1 MKIRNKIISLFAS
14 AAIITCAAATNVLAQ
29 AKNFAGP
36 SLAVTG
42 GKISGTTKV
51 NYNDGA
57 GGSAEAHV
65 ADIGGNDVGFGL
77 DLSYAFAIDNNFLI
91 GLGFTY
97 GLNDTDAGT
106 VASILKFKIED
117 QRSVYIQPTYAFN
130 NSFAAFGKLGYH
142 EMDGKATLTQNLF
155 INNQEYGL
163 AAGSASGKFK
173 GIGYGFGLKGL
184 INQSAYI
191 QAEVQYVDYDSEG
204 GGSAN
209 NVASFKPETVSGIIS
224 IGYKF

>member
-1 MKIRNKIISLFAS
+1 MKIRNKIIALVISLIAMPTFAFS
-14 AAIITCAAATNVLAQ
+14 Q

-42 GKISGTTKV
+42 GKISSTTKV

-130 NSFAAFGKLGYH
+130 NSFAAYGKIGYH

-163 AAGSASGKFK
+163 AAGSASGEFK

-184 INQSAYI
+184 INQNVYI

-209 NVASFKPETVSGIIS
+209 NVGSFKPETVSGIIS

>member
-1 MKIRNKIISLFAS
+1 MKIRNKIIALMISLIAMPTFAFS
-14 AAIITCAAATNVLAQ
+14 Q

-42 GKISGTTKV
+42 GKVSSTTKV

-57 GGSAEAHV
+57 GGEAEAHV
-65 ADIGGNDVGFGL
+65 ADIGGNDIGFGL

-130 NSFAAFGKLGYH
+130 NSFAAYGKIGYH

-155 INNQEYGL
+155 INNQAYGL
-163 AAGSASGKFK
+163 AAGSASGEFK

-184 INQSAYI
+184 INQNVYI

-209 NVASFKPETVSGIIS
+209 NVGSFKPETVSGIIS

>member
-1 MKIRNKIISLFAS
+1 MTIKNKIIALMISLIAMPTFAFS
-14 AAIITCAAATNVLAQ
+14 Q

-36 SLAVTG
+36 GLAVTG
-42 GKISGTTKV
+42 GKISSTTKV
-51 NYNDGA
+51 NYNDGP

-65 ADIGGNDVGFGL
+65 ADIGGNDIGFGL

-117 QRSVYIQPTYAFN
+117 QKSVYIQPTYAFN
-130 NSFAAFGKLGYH
+130 NSFAAYGKIGYH
-142 EMDGKATLTQNLF
+142 EMDGKVTLTQNLF
-155 INNQEYGL
+155 INNQNYGL
-163 AAGSASGKFK
+163 AAGSASGEFK

-184 INQSAYI
+184 INQNTYI

-204 GGSAN
+204 GGSDN
-209 NVASFKPETVSGIIS
+209 NVGSFKPETVSGIIS

>member
-1 MKIRNKIISLFAS
+1 MKIRNKIIALMISLIAMPTFAFS
-14 AAIITCAAATNVLAQ
+14 Q

-42 GKISGTTKV
+42 GKISSTTKV
-51 NYNDGA
+51 NYNDGP

-65 ADIGGNDVGFGL
+65 ADIGGNDIGFGL

-117 QRSVYIQPTYAFN
+117 QKSVYIQPTYAFN
-130 NSFAAFGKLGYH
+130 NSFAAYGKIGYH
-142 EMDGKATLTQNLF
+142 EMDGKVTLTQNLF
-155 INNQEYGL
+155 INNQNYGL
-163 AAGSASGKFK
+163 AAGSASGEFK

-184 INQSAYI
+184 INQNTYI

-209 NVASFKPETVSGIIS
+209 NAASFKPETVSGIIS

>member
-1 MKIRNKIISLFAS
+1 MKIRNKIIALMISLIAMPTFAFS
-14 AAIITCAAATNVLAQ
+14 Q

-42 GKISGTTKV
+42 GKVSSTTKV

-57 GGSAEAHV
+57 GGEAEAHV
-65 ADIGGNDVGFGL
+65 ADIGGNDIGFGL

-130 NSFAAFGKLGYH
+130 NSFAAYGKIGYH

-155 INNQEYGL
+155 INNQNYGL
-163 AAGSASGKFK
+163 AAGSASGEFK

-184 INQSAYI
+184 INQNVYI

>member
-1 MKIRNKIISLFAS
+1 MKIRNKIIALIISLIAMPTFAYS
-14 AAIITCAAATNVLAQ
+14 Q

-42 GKISGTTKV
+42 GNVSSTTKI

-65 ADIGGNDVGFGL
+65 ADIGGNDIGFGL

-130 NSFAAFGKLGYH
+130 NSFAAYGKIGYY

-155 INNQEYGL
+155 INNQNYGL
-163 AAGSASGKFK
+163 AAGSLSAEFK

-184 INQSAYI
+184 INQNTYI

-209 NVASFKPETVSGIIS
+209 NVASFNPETVSGIIS

>member
-1 MKIRNKIISLFAS
+1 MKIRNKIIALMISLIAMPTFAFS
-14 AAIITCAAATNVLAQ
+14 Q

-42 GKISGTTKV
+42 GKISSTTKV
-51 NYNDGA
+51 NYNDGP

-65 ADIGGNDVGFGL
+65 ADIGGNDIGFGL

-117 QRSVYIQPTYAFN
+117 QKSVYIQPTYAFN
-130 NSFAAFGKLGYH
+130 NSFAAYGKIGYH
-142 EMDGKATLTQNLF
+142 EMDGKVTLTQNLF
-155 INNQEYGL
+155 INNQNYGL
-163 AAGSASGKFK
+163 AAGSASGEFK

-184 INQSAYI
+184 INQNTYI

-204 GGSAN
+204 GGSDN
-209 NVASFKPETVSGIIS
+209 NVGSFKPETVSGIIS

>member
-1 MKIRNKIISLFAS
+1 MKIRNKIIALMISLIAMPTFAFS
-14 AAIITCAAATNVLAQ
+14 Q

-42 GKISGTTKV
+42 GKVSSTTKV

-57 GGSAEAHV
+57 GGEAEAHV
-65 ADIGGNDVGFGL
+65 ADIGGNDIGFGL

-106 VASILKFKIED
+106 VASILKFKSED
-117 QRSVYIQPTYAFN
+117 QRSIYIQPTYAFN
-130 NSFAAFGKLGYH
+130 NSFAAYGKIGYH

-155 INNQEYGL
+155 INNQSYGL
-163 AAGSASGKFK
+163 AAGSASGEFK

-184 INQSAYI
+184 INQKTYI

>member
-1 MKIRNKIISLFAS
+1 MKIRNKIIALMISLIAMPTFAFS
-14 AAIITCAAATNVLAQ
+14 Q

-42 GKISGTTKV
+42 GKVSSTTKV

-57 GGSAEAHV
+57 GGEAEAHV
-65 ADIGGNDVGFGL
+65 ADIGGNDIGFGL

-130 NSFAAFGKLGYH
+130 NSFAAYGKIGYH

-155 INNQEYGL
+155 INNQAYGL
-163 AAGSASGKFK
+163 AAGSASAEFK

-184 INQSAYI
+184 INQNVYI

-209 NVASFKPETVSGIIS
+209 NVGSFKPETVSGIIS

>member
-1 MKIRNKIISLFAS
+1 MKIRNKIIALMISLIAMPTFAYS
-14 AAIITCAAATNVLAQ
+14 Q

-42 GKISGTTKV
+42 GKVSSTTKV

-65 ADIGGNDVGFGL
+65 ADIGGNDIGFGL

-130 NSFAAFGKLGYH
+130 NSFAAYGKIGYH

-155 INNQEYGL
+155 INNQNYGL
-163 AAGSASGKFK
+163 AAGSASGEFK

-184 INQSAYI
+184 INQNVYI
-191 QAEVQYVDYDSEG
+191 QAEAGLIQYDKETKSDIGFE
-204 GGSAN
+204 
-209 NVASFKPETVSGIIS
+209 PEVVLGTIS
-224 IGYKF
+224 VGYKF

>member
-1 MKIRNKIISLFAS
+1 MKIRNKIITLVISLMTIPTFAFS
-14 AAIITCAAATNVLAQ
+14 Q

-42 GKISGTTKV
+42 GKISSTTKV

-57 GGSAEAHV
+57 GGEAEAHV

-106 VASILKFKIED
+106 VAGILKFKSED
-117 QRSVYIQPTYAFN
+117 QRSVYIQPTYVFN

-142 EMDGKATLTQNLF
+142 EMDGKVTLTQNLF
-155 INNQEYGL
+155 LNNQNYGI
-163 AAGSASGKFK
+163 AAGSLSRKFE

-184 INQSAYI
+184 INQNAYI

>member
-1 MKIRNKIISLFAS
+1 MKIRNKIIALMISLIAMPTFAFS
-14 AAIITCAAATNVLAQ
+14 Q

-42 GKISGTTKV
+42 GKISSTTKV

-130 NSFAAFGKLGYH
+130 NSFAAYGKIGYH

-155 INNQEYGL
+155 INNQNYGL
-163 AAGSASGKFK
+163 AAGSASGEFK

-184 INQSAYI
+184 INQNVYI

-204 GGSAN
+204 GGSDN
-209 NVASFKPETVSGIIS
+209 NVGSFKPETVSGIIS

>member
-1 MKIRNKIISLFAS
+1 MTIKNKIIALMISLIAMPTFAFS
-14 AAIITCAAATNVLAQ
+14 Q

-42 GKISGTTKV
+42 GKISSTTKV
-51 NYNDGA
+51 NYNDGP

-65 ADIGGNDVGFGL
+65 ADIGGNDIGFGL

-117 QRSVYIQPTYAFN
+117 QKSVYIQPTYAFN
-130 NSFAAFGKLGYH
+130 NSFAAYGKIGYH
-142 EMDGKATLTQNLF
+142 EMDGKVTLTQNLF
-155 INNQEYGL
+155 INNQNYGL
-163 AAGSASGKFK
+163 AAGSASGEFK

-184 INQSAYI
+184 INQNTYI

-204 GGSAN
+204 GGSDN
-209 NVASFKPETVSGIIS
+209 NVGSFKPETVSGIIS

>member
-1 MKIRNKIISLFAS
+1 MKIRNKIIALMISLIAMPTFAYS
-14 AAIITCAAATNVLAQ
+14 Q

-42 GKISGTTKV
+42 GKVSSTTKI

-65 ADIGGNDVGFGL
+65 ADIGGNDIGFGL

-142 EMDGKATLTQNLF
+142 QMDGKATLTQNLF
-155 INNQEYGL
+155 INNQNYGL
-163 AAGSASGKFK
+163 AAGSLSAEFK

-184 INQSAYI
+184 INQNTYI

>member
-1 MKIRNKIISLFAS
+1 MKIRNKIIALMISLIAMPTFAYS
-14 AAIITCAAATNVLAQ
+14 Q

-36 SLAVTG
+36 SLAGTG
-42 GKISGTTKV
+42 GKVSNTTKI

-106 VASILKFKIED
+106 VASILKFKVED
-117 QRSVYIQPTYAFN
+117 QRSIYIQPTYAFN

-142 EMDGKATLTQNLF
+142 QMDGKATLTQNLF
-155 INNQEYGL
+155 INNQNYGL
-163 AAGSASGKFK
+163 AAGSFSAEFK

-184 INQSAYI
+184 INQNTYI

>member
-1 MKIRNKIISLFAS
+1 MKIRNKIIALMISLIAMPTFAFS
-14 AAIITCAAATNVLAQ
+14 Q

-42 GKISGTTKV
+42 GKISSTTKV

-57 GGSAEAHV
+57 GGEAEAHV
-65 ADIGGNDVGFGL
+65 ADIGGNDIGFGL

-106 VASILKFKIED
+106 VASILKFKSED
-117 QRSVYIQPTYAFN
+117 QRSVYIQPTYVFN

-142 EMDGKATLTQNLF
+142 EMDGKVTLTEDLF
-155 INNQEYGL
+155 LNNQNYGI
-163 AAGSASGKFK
+163 AAGSLSRKFK

-184 INQSAYI
+184 INQNAYI

>member
-1 MKIRNKIISLFAS
+1 MKIRNKIIALMISLIAMPTFAFS
-14 AAIITCAAATNVLAQ
+14 Q

-42 GKISGTTKV
+42 GKVSSTTKV

-57 GGSAEAHV
+57 GGEAEAHV
-65 ADIGGNDVGFGL
+65 ADIGGNDIGFGL

-130 NSFAAFGKLGYH
+130 NSFAAYGKIGYH

-155 INNQEYGL
+155 INNQAYGL
-163 AAGSASGKFK
+163 AAGSASAEFK

-184 INQSAYI
+184 INQNTYI

-209 NVASFKPETVSGIIS
+209 NVGSFKPETVSGIIS

>member
-1 MKIRNKIISLFAS
+1 MKISNKIIALMISLMAIPTFAFS
-14 AAIITCAAATNVLAQ
+14 Q

-42 GKISGTTKV
+42 GKISSTTKV

-57 GGSAEAHV
+57 GGEAEAHV
-65 ADIGGNDVGFGL
+65 ADIGGNDIGFGL

-106 VASILKFKIED
+106 VASILKFKSED
-117 QRSVYIQPTYAFN
+117 QRSVYIQPTYVFN

-142 EMDGKATLTQNLF
+142 EMDGKVTLTQDLF
-155 INNQEYGL
+155 LNNQDYGI
-163 AAGSASGKFK
+163 AAGSLSRKFK

-184 INQSAYI
+184 INQNAYI

>member
-1 MKIRNKIISLFAS
+1 MKIRNKIIALVISLIAMPTFAFS
-14 AAIITCAAATNVLAQ
+14 Q

-42 GKISGTTKV
+42 GKISSTTKV

-130 NSFAAFGKLGYH
+130 NSFAAYGKIGYH

-155 INNQEYGL
+155 INNQNYGL
-163 AAGSASGKFK
+163 AAGSASGEFK

-184 INQSAYI
+184 INQNVYI

-209 NVASFKPETVSGIIS
+209 NVGSFKPETVSGIIS

>member
-1 MKIRNKIISLFAS
+1 MKIRNKIIALMISLIAMPTFAYS
-14 AAIITCAAATNVLAQ
+14 Q

-42 GKISGTTKV
+42 GKVSSTTKI

-65 ADIGGNDVGFGL
+65 ADIGGNDIGFGL

-130 NSFAAFGKLGYH
+130 NSFAAYGKVGYH

-155 INNQEYGL
+155 INNQNYGL
-163 AAGSASGKFK
+163 AAGSLSAEFK

-184 INQSAYI
+184 INQNTYI

>member
-1 MKIRNKIISLFAS
+1 MKIRNKIITLVISLMAIPTFAFS
-14 AAIITCAAATNVLAQ
+14 Q

-130 NSFAAFGKLGYH
+130 NSFAAFGKLGYY

-155 INNQEYGL
+155 INNQNYGL
-163 AAGSASGKFK
+163 AAGSASGEFK

-184 INQSAYI
+184 INQNAYI

-224 IGYKF
+224 VGYKF

>member
-1 MKIRNKIISLFAS
+1 MKIRNKIIALMISLIAMPTFAFS
-14 AAIITCAAATNVLAQ
+14 Q

-42 GKISGTTKV
+42 GKISSTTKV

-57 GGSAEAHV
+57 GGEAEAHV
-65 ADIGGNDVGFGL
+65 ADIGGNDIGFGL

-106 VASILKFKIED
+106 VASILKFKSED
-117 QRSVYIQPTYAFN
+117 QRSVYIQPTYVFN

-142 EMDGKATLTQNLF
+142 EMDGKVTLTQDLF
-155 INNQEYGL
+155 LNNENYGI
-163 AAGSASGKFK
+163 AAGSLSRKFK

-184 INQSAYI
+184 INQNAYI

>member
-1 MKIRNKIISLFAS
+1 MKIRNKIIALMISLIAMPTFAFS
-14 AAIITCAAATNVLAQ
+14 Q

-42 GKISGTTKV
+42 GKVSSTTKV

-57 GGSAEAHV
+57 GGEAEAHV
-65 ADIGGNDVGFGL
+65 ADIGGNDIGFGL

-130 NSFAAFGKLGYH
+130 NSFAAYGKIGYH

-155 INNQEYGL
+155 INNQNYGL
-163 AAGSASGKFK
+163 AAGSASGEFK

-184 INQSAYI
+184 INQNTYI

-209 NVASFKPETVSGIIS
+209 NVGSFKPETVSGIIS